1 MFSTLIAILI
11 LGGIIGVAVGVPLAK
26 RKNNQNDTAA
36 SSSSGASSGGGKGS
50 GNPSTGSDP
59 SVFPKD
65 PNLHQ
70 SFYGMAY
77 TPDGSQLPNCGN
89 SLGECPPSFL
99 TNSLHSSYFL
109 DAVIKDIQVNVFKL
123 FSVVFLC

>member
-1 MFSTLIAILI
+1 MFSTLIAVLI
-11 LGGIIGVAVGVPLAK
+11 LGGIIGVAVAVPLVK
-26 RKNNQNDTAA
+26 RKHNQNDTAA
-36 SSSSGASSGGGKGS
+36 SSSSGASSGGKGS
-50 GNPSTGSDP
+50 GTTPSTGPDP

-89 SLGECPPSFL
+89 SLGELP
-99 TNSLHSSYFL
+99 
-109 DAVIKDIQVNVFKL
+109 
-123 FSVVFLC
+123 

>member
-1 MFSTLIAILI
+1 LIIGA
-11 LGGIIGVAVGVPLAK
+11 IIGVAVGVPLSKKKTRNA
-26 RKNNQNDTAA
+26 QNDAA
-36 SSSSGASSGGGKGS
+36 VSGSSGSSGNGGGGS
-50 GNPSTGSDP
+50 PTTSDSDP

-89 SLGECPPSFL
+89 SLGE
-99 TNSLHSSYFL
+99 
-109 DAVIKDIQVNVFKL
+109 
-123 FSVVFLC
+123 